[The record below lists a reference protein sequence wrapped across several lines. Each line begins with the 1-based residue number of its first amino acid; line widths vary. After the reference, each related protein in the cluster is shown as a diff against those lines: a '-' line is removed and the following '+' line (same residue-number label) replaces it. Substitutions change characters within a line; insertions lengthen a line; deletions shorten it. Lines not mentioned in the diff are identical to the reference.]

1 MEQCSEQHKVRLWCG
16 LQQAK
21 LGQGPELR
29 RDTFSERV
37 RKGQRGAAPSFLC
50 SPCRYPVQGLQGS
63 RFLLAILMTASARRT
78 DLLRGEKHGRKSKG
92 IYAVTDQPNTEL
104 DLRGVICPYNFVK
117 TKLKL
122 EAMEQGQV
130 LSVLL
135 DDGDPIR
142 NVPRSV
148 SNEGHT
154 VVSQDRI
161 EGFYRVLIRRRQ
173 DE

>member
-1 MEQCSEQHKVRLWCG
+1 MMSEKETDVSG
-16 LQQAK
+16 
-21 LGQGPELR
+21 
-29 RDTFSERV
+29 ERAE
-37 RKGQRGAAPSFLC
+37 RITLTLEPD
-50 SPCRYPVQGLQGS
+50 
-63 RFLLAILMTASARRT
+63 I
-78 DLLRGEKHGRKSKG
+78 
-92 IYAVTDQPNTEL
+92 EL

-122 EAMEQGQV
+122 EAMGQGQI

-154 VVSQDRI
+154 ILSQDRVD
-161 EGFYRVLIRRRQ
+161 GSYRVRIRRRE

>member
-1 MEQCSEQHKVRLWCG
+1 M
-16 LQQAK
+16 
-21 LGQGPELR
+21 
-29 RDTFSERV
+29 
-37 RKGQRGAAPSFLC
+37 
-50 SPCRYPVQGLQGS
+50 
-63 RFLLAILMTASARRT
+63 
-78 DLLRGEKHGRKSKG
+78 GEKEANVSGEDPTILTRKP
-92 IYAVTDQPNTEL
+92 DTEL

-122 EAMEQGQV
+122 EAMEHGQI

-142 NVPRSV
+142 NVPLSV

-154 VVSQDRI
+154 VLSQDRVD
-161 EGFYRVLIRRRQ
+161 GSYRVRIRRRE

>member
-1 MEQCSEQHKVRLWCG
+1 MSEKEKNVSG
-16 LQQAK
+16 ED
-21 LGQGPELR
+21 P
-29 RDTFSERV
+29 TTV
-37 RKGQRGAAPSFLC
+37 TRKP
-50 SPCRYPVQGLQGS
+50 
-63 RFLLAILMTASARRT
+63 
-78 DLLRGEKHGRKSKG
+78 D
-92 IYAVTDQPNTEL
+92 TEL

-122 EAMEQGQV
+122 EAMEQGQI

-142 NVPRSV
+142 NVPLSV

-154 VVSQDRI
+154 VLSQDRV
-161 EGFYRVLIRRRQ
+161 EGSYRVRIRRRE

>member
-1 MEQCSEQHKVRLWCG
+1 MPAYSVLCLREGCLLVRISVQPG
-16 LQQAK
+16 AVSHQDYREGERRGGEREGDTTVT
-21 LGQGPELR
+21 GQP
-29 RDTFSERV
+29 D
-37 RKGQRGAAPSFLC
+37 
-50 SPCRYPVQGLQGS
+50 
-63 RFLLAILMTASARRT
+63 
-78 DLLRGEKHGRKSKG
+78 
-92 IYAVTDQPNTEL
+92 TEL

-122 EAMEQGQV
+122 EAMEQGQI

-154 VVSQDRI
+154 VLSQDRV
-161 EGFYRVLIRRRQ
+161 EGSYRVLIRRRE

>member
-1 MEQCSEQHKVRLWCG
+1 MNEKEKNVSGEDPT
-16 LQQAK
+16 K
-21 LGQGPELR
+21 LNHE
-29 RDTFSERV
+29 
-37 RKGQRGAAPSFLC
+37 
-50 SPCRYPVQGLQGS
+50 
-63 RFLLAILMTASARRT
+63 
-78 DLLRGEKHGRKSKG
+78 
-92 IYAVTDQPNTEL
+92 PNTEL

-122 EAMEQGQV
+122 EAMEQGQI

-142 NVPRSV
+142 NVPLSV

-154 VVSQDRI
+154 VLSQDRLQ
-161 EGFYRVLIRRRQ
+161 EFYRVRIRRRD

>member
-1 MEQCSEQHKVRLWCG
+1 MAGNK
-16 LQQAK
+16 
-21 LGQGPELR
+21 
-29 RDTFSERV
+29 
-37 RKGQRGAAPSFLC
+37 KGNT
-50 SPCRYPVQGLQGS
+50 
-63 RFLLAILMTASARRT
+63 I
-78 DLLRGEKHGRKSKG
+78 
-92 IYAVTDQPNTEL
+92 VTDQPDAEL

-122 EAMEQGQV
+122 EAMEQGQI

-148 SNEGHT
+148 CNEGHT
-154 VVSQDRI
+154 ILWQGRV
-161 EGFYRVLIRRRQ
+161 EGTYRVLIRRRE